1 MEGPETSQLVYGIH
15 SVAAWLRAAGSRGA
29 RLYLREGKLSAR
41 LEELVEL
48 ASNREC
54 HIERVPV
61 ETLDEMAGKAH
72 QGVALRLNRLEP
84 LSEEALG
91 SISEDSEGPLM
102 FLVLDGVTDPR
113 NLGACLRSAA
123 TMGVSAVI
131 LPKDKSAPLNSA
143 ALKTASGGAQL
154 VPLVQVVNLARTL
167 DRLKDDGVWVIGT
180 VTGEGEPLADVDL
193 TVNIALVMGAEDK
206 GIRHNTRKHCDVLT
220 NIPMARQEPGFNVSV
235 AAGICLYEANRQR
248 TAVVR
253 KPE

>member
-1 MEGPETSQLVYGIH
+1 MEHPETSQLVYGIH
-15 SVAAWLRAAGSRGA
+15 SVAAWLRAPGSRGA
-29 RLYLREGKLSAR
+29 RFYLREGKLSPR

-48 ASNREC
+48 ASSREC
-54 HIERVPV
+54 QIDRVPT

-72 QGVALRLNRLEP
+72 QGVALRLKKLEP
-84 LSEEALG
+84 LNEDALK
-91 SISEDSEGPLM
+91 SISEDGEGPLM

-123 TMGVSAVI
+123 TMGVNAVI

-167 DRLKDDGVWVIGT
+167 DQLKDDGVWIIGT
-180 VTGEGEPLADVDL
+180 VTDEGEPLANVDL
-193 TVNIALVMGAEDK
+193 VVNIALVMGAEDK

-220 NIPMARQEPGFNVSV
+220 NIPMVRQEPGFNVSV
-235 AAGICLYEANRQR
+235 AAGICLYEAYRQR
-248 TAVVR
+248 CLSAVQ
-253 KPE
+253 P